1 MPITAAPE
9 GPAKRRTS
17 NTSSASSA
25 KDTTAVT
32 VDDKK
37 AEQVE
42 GILTWVH
49 LGTAGL
55 MMSGNGADAIAVG
68 QHGPPI
74 VTEVV
79 NLADENESI
88 RKAVEFITATGPMTK
103 LITLVMPLALQLAT
117 NHRILNASG
126 MPGVSDPRLLQ
137 AEADL
142 AQNRMTQA
150 AQERARAVEAELAE
164 YAAMQRAR
172 ETS

>member
-1 MPITAAPE
+1 MPIADAPAAPS
-9 GPAKRRTS
+9 KKRTS
-17 NTSSASSA
+17 STSTTS
-25 KDTTAVT
+25 KTTAGTADSV
-32 VDDKK
+32 K

-42 GILTWVH
+42 GILTWVQ
-49 LGTAGL
+49 LATAGL
-55 MMSGNGADAIAVG
+55 MMSGNGADAIAIG
-68 QHGPPI
+68 QHGPSI

-79 NLADENESI
+79 NLGDENESI

-117 NHRILNASG
+117 NHKMINATG
-126 MPGVSDPRLLQ
+126 VPGVSDPRLLQ
-137 AEADL
+137 AEAEL

-164 YAAMQRAR
+164 YSAMQRAR